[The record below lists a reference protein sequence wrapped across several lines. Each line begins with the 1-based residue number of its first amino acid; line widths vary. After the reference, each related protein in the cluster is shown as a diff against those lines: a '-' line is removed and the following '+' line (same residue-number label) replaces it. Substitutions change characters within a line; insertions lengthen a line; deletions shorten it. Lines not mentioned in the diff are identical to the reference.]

1 MTIKREDIDRRIV
14 DFSDVASGRRLPPV
28 HPGEILRNE
37 FLTPMGISVYELA
50 NAIKVPR
57 SRANDIVLGHRAI
70 TTDTAMRLGRYFGM
84 SPEFWINLQ
93 ARYNLDV
100 AYRTVR
106 RKIEQEV
113 APRNASLG
121 SQTTG

>member
-1 MTIKREDIDRRIV
+1 
-14 DFSDVASGRRLPPV
+14 
-28 HPGEILRNE
+28 
-37 FLTPMGISVYELA
+37 MGISVYEVA

-57 SRANDIVLGHRAI
+57 SRANNIVLGRRAI

-84 SPEFWINLQ
+84 SPEFWMNLQ
-93 ARYNLDV
+93 ARYNLDG
-100 AYRTVR
+100 ASRTVR